1 MEHIDLNKINKPL
14 DNFACKGKIPMRIIN
29 NTEIGADFIA
39 NSEKEIGIIAKY
51 MESNTYAYVLF
62 DGMMYEIKKYNK
74 EFDSYIVSI
83 MLSRG
88 KFYGEE

>member
-1 MEHIDLNKINKPL
+1 MERINLNNINNKIKE
-14 DNFACKGKIPMRIIN
+14 FSCKGKIPVRFIN
-29 NTEIGADFIA
+29 EIGIEADFIA

-51 MESNTYAYVLF
+51 MEGNTRATVLF
-62 DGMMYEIKKYNK
+62 DGMMYEIKKYSK
-74 EFDSYIVSI
+74 EFNKYIVSV